1 MPAPFA
7 ALEVRVN
14 AAVFKRLANADA
26 TLNGVAVQG
35 IFDAA
40 YALEDVGGG
49 VAVSGPV
56 FTLASS
62 AVPANVAGATLVVGG
77 VTYKVVEPMP
87 DGTGVTM
94 LRLRT

>member
-1 MPAPFA
+1 MPFVEDLAPFFNTA
-7 ALEVRVN
+7 DFAT
-14 AAVFKRLANADA
+14 DA
-26 TLNGVAVQG
+26 TLAGVAVKG
-35 IFDAA
+35 IFDNQ
-40 YALEDVGGG
+40 YLLEDVGGG

-62 AVPANVAGATLVVGG
+62 AVPANVAGATLVVSG

-87 DGTGVTM
+87 DGTGVTA